1 MREQR
6 VVFITSFD
14 SQFCCGLLIVRE
26 AGIVPLGASP
36 CLCSALLIKN
46 TPVIRIEGGV
56 HSFSL
61 APITNCLKVSDPQQ
75 DKFISSQFF
84 RLEVRRRSH
93 WAEIKVTIGLHA
105 CLEAPGENLFPCC
118 FQPLEAAC
126 SSWVAAPCSVLQPGS
141 VIDLEGQVL
150 T

>member
-6 VVFITSFD
+6 VVFIISFD
-14 SQFCCGLLIVRE
+14 SQFCSGLLIVRE

-61 APITNCLKVSDPQQ
+61 APITNCLKVSDPPARQIY
-75 DKFISSQFF
+75 KF
-84 RLEVRRRSH
+84 
-93 WAEIKVTIGLHA
+93 T
-105 CLEAPGENLFPCC
+105 
-118 FQPLEAAC
+118 
-126 SSWVAAPCSVLQPGS
+126 VLQIRSP
-141 VIDLEGQVL
+141 VQVSL
-150 T
+150 G